1 MKRVN
6 NQNLIDLNLRT
17 EEERKK
23 IAAMGGKA
31 KALKLKQE
39 KAFTEYANKR
49 FYEEEGYK
57 AVFDAL
63 YDRVIACAD
72 PKSVNQ
78 ILALVGELPKE
89 EEETQKEIIVRLNGT
104 EGYAV

>member
-1 MKRVN
+1 MN
-6 NQNLIDLNLRT
+6 NQNLVDLSLRT
-17 EEERKK
+17 EEDRKK
-23 IAAMGGKA
+23 IASLGGKA
-31 KALKLKQE
+31 KALKLKKE

-57 AVFDAL
+57 AIFDAL
-63 YDRVIACAD
+63 YDRVLTSAD

-89 EEETQKEIIVRLNGT
+89 EQQEQKEITVHLNDAKP
-104 EGYAV
+104 YAV

>member
-1 MKRVN
+1 MN
-6 NQNLIDLNLRT
+6 NQNLVDLSSRT
-17 EEERKK
+17 EEDRKK

-31 KALKLKQE
+31 KALKLKKE
-39 KAFTEYANKR
+39 KAFTEYAHKI

-57 AVFDAL
+57 AIFDAL

-89 EEETQKEIIVRLNGT
+89 EEQQEQKEITVNLNDAKD
-104 EGYAV
+104 YAV